1 MAVSTGS
8 TLLASDMT
16 ALFTR
21 LEAVRKKHAG
31 RSDLV
36 KALPGAITSPVSQGS
51 KVLASN
57 VSAAKTNLTNIENS
71 LNNMSG
77 FASQITIPSVGD
89 LVKASTITKVQSVL
103 TNVESICANNTV
115 NGFNSH
121 NSVNGFNSH
130 DGNDG
135 NNSFDGFSCGHSF
148 GNFTS
153 NCSWF

>member
-8 TLLASDMT
+8 TFLVSDMT

-21 LEAVRKKHAG
+21 LEAVRQKHAG

-36 KALPGAITSPVSQGS
+36 KALPGTISSPVSQGS
-51 KVLASN
+51 IVLASN

-89 LVKASTITKVQSVL
+89 LVKASTITKVQDVL

-121 NSVNGFNSH
+121 N
-130 DGNDG
+130 GNDG

>member
-16 ALFTR
+16 SLFTR
-21 LEAVRKKHAG
+21 LEAVRKKHAS
-31 RSDLV
+31 RKDLV
-36 KALPGAITSPVSQGS
+36 KALPGAISSPVSQGS

-57 VSAAKTNLTNIENS
+57 VSSAKTNLTNIENS

-103 TNVESICANNTV
+103 TSVEAICANNS
-115 NGFNSH
+115 FNSH
-121 NSVNGFNSH
+121 NSVNGFDSF
-130 DGNDG
+130 
-135 NNSFDGFSCGHSF
+135 NSFNGFTCGHSF
-148 GNFTS
+148 GNNTS
-153 NCSWF
+153 NCSWFQ